1 MELSIC
7 REIAR
12 QHGGEISAESFPER
26 DTIFRVTLPGI
37 PRNH

>member
-12 QHGGEISAESFPER
+12 QNRGALSLHGTDG
-26 DTIFRVTLPGI
+26 GI
-37 PRNH
+37 IIRLEFHVED